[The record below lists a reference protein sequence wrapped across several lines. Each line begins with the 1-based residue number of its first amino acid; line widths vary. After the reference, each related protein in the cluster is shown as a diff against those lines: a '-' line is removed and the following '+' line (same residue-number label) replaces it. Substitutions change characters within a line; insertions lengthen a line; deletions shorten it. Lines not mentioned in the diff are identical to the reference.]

1 MRARL
6 LQHRRPIAVLAC
18 VCACAGVAVAAVTVP
33 GRLGH
38 HQTVDGRVL
47 RPHAKL
53 VRLGHFPTGGAV
65 TADGRFY
72 WTVSTGRALNDVR
85 IVALGKH
92 PKVLQT
98 LPLPGASGGIALDNA
113 TRTAYV
119 SGVADSPNTDQQ
131 RPDLPGREGDVI
143 HVFTW
148 DASGMATETGTIS
161 VPPPSTA
168 GTPQSFPPT
177 NVGQKVSWPDRL
189 AISRD
194 GGTLLVP
201 LNLADAA
208 AIVDV
213 KSKGVRYVPTG
224 RFPYGAAILPDGK
237 TGLVTN
243 EVPGTVSVIDLAA
256 GTKITDISAGGHLS
270 HPEGISLSPN
280 GKRAYVAVANTDEVA
295 VIDTAARKVD
305 RMLSVE
311 RPQGQGVSPV
321 ATAVTP
327 DGRRL
332 LVAEAGGDEIAVFA
346 LKVRGVKPYKL
357 IGRVPTAH
365 YPADVQA
372 VHGKLLWIA
381 AKGFGSGAN
390 PTGPDP
396 YTTGDNNLLEHPG
409 SAVLSPGYAAAQ
421 PFPSDKAI
429 RRLTKIASRD
439 ILPAARTKRPKDTP
453 LRADGP
459 IKHVF
464 YIVRENRTY
473 DQILGD
479 DSRGDGAPGL
489 TIFGKDVTPNMHAL
503 VSRFPLLD
511 HVYANSEASIDGHE
525 WTAAAKVSDYVHKAW
540 QQNYAGRE
548 RPYDFIYA
556 VTWPSTG
563 YLFDQAAKQGIS
575 YFNFGEAVGNVV
587 PLFPD
592 QDRDADDQ
600 AESEAVFLKSDVGA
614 PVPGSCYP
622 NDAYVGKNALTQND
636 VYDTSP
642 PLGAAL
648 AAESRFDCF
657 RTKFNVQ
664 LATDAVPA
672 FTYMVLSNDHTEGTS
687 PGRRTPRA
695 MVADNDEGLGKI
707 VDLISH
713 SSIWKSSAIFVLED
727 DSQDGADHVDAH
739 RMPAAVFSPYAKKGA
754 VVHDRYDMLSVIR
767 SMELILGMKPL
778 GIFDAVA
785 NPMYDAF
792 ASTAVNADPY
802 SAIPATYPLLEKN
815 AATAANARLSQRL
828 QVGKRLDETPQHV
841 LDKIL
846 WQSVHGANS
855 QPPPPGPNA
864 EPGE

>member
-1 MRARL
+1 MIASLLRHRRL
-6 LQHRRPIAVLAC
+6 LAFLAGAAV
-18 VCACAGVAVAAVTVP
+18 VAGVAVAAVTVP
-33 GRLGH
+33 GRLVH
-38 HQTVDGRVL
+38 HQTIDGRIL
-47 RPHAKL
+47 RPSAKL
-53 VRLGHFPTGGAV
+53 VQLGHFPTGGAV

-85 IVALGKH
+85 IVALGKK

-98 LPLPGASGGIALDNA
+98 LPLPGASGGIALDSA
-113 TRTAYV
+113 HRTAYV

-131 RPDLPGREGDVI
+131 RPGLPGREGDVI

-148 DASGMATETGTIS
+148 DAAGAATETGTIS
-161 VPPPSTA
+161 VPAPATA

-177 NVGQKVSWPDRL
+177 NVGQKISWPDRL

-194 GGTLLVP
+194 GATLLVP

-213 KSKGVRYVPTG
+213 KTQAVRYVPTG
-224 RFPYGAAILPDGK
+224 RFPYGAVILPDGK
-237 TGLVTN
+237 TGLVSN

-256 GTKITDISAGGHLS
+256 GTKTVDINAGGHLS
-270 HPEGISLSPN
+270 HPEGISLSPD
-280 GKRAYVAVANTDEVA
+280 GKRAFVAVANTDEVA
-295 VIDTAARKVD
+295 VIDTAAHKVE

-327 DGRRL
+327 NGRRL

-346 LKVRGVKPYKL
+346 LKVKGVKPFKL
-357 IGRVPTAH
+357 IGRIPTAH

-372 VHGKLLWIA
+372 VKGKLLWIA

-390 PTGPDP
+390 PTGPSP
-396 YTTGDNNLLEHPG
+396 YSTGDNNLIEHPG
-409 SAVLSPGYAAAQ
+409 SAVLTPGYAGAQ
-421 PFPSDKAI
+421 PFPSDKKI
-429 RRLTKIASRD
+429 RRLTKVASRD
-439 ILPAARTKRPKDTP
+439 ILPAARTRRPADTP

-473 DQILGD
+473 DQVLGD
-479 DSRGDGAPGL
+479 DARGDGAPGL

-503 VSRFPLLD
+503 TSRFPLLD

-540 QQNYAGRE
+540 QQNYAGRG

-575 YFNFGEAVGNVV
+575 YFNFGEAVGDVV

-592 QDRDADDQ
+592 QDRDSADQ
-600 AESEAVFLKSDVGA
+600 AKSQAVFLNSDVGA

-622 NDAYVGKNALTQND
+622 NDAYVGKNALTQMD

-642 PLGAAL
+642 PLGAAPG
-648 AAESRFDCF
+648 AESRFDCF
-657 RTKFNVQ
+657 KQKFAVQ
-664 LATDAVPA
+664 TATNAVPE
-672 FTYMVLSNDHTEGTS
+672 FTYMVLSNDHTEGTT
-687 PGRRTPRA
+687 PGRRSPRA
-695 MVADNDEGLGKI
+695 MVADNDEGLGKL

-713 SSIWKSSAIFVLED
+713 SSIWKSSAIFVIED

-739 RMPAAVFSPYAKKGA
+739 RMPAAVISPFAKKGA

-778 GIFDAVA
+778 GLFDSVA

-792 ASTAVNADPY
+792 APTAVNADPY
-802 SAIPATYPLLEKN
+802 SAIPSTYPLLEKN

-828 QVGKRLDETPQHV
+828 QVGKRLDETPQHI

-855 QPPPPGPNA
+855 APPPPGPNA
-864 EPGE
+864 ERGG